1 MTNYYYIVFS
11 GEKSMD
17 DKETNNDMP
26 KMATEIK
33 TPGAANPLQAY
44 FRRPAIYI
52 SLPSEGKFNA
62 PGEIEIPE
70 NGELPVY
77 PMTAKDEIL
86 MRTPDALM
94 NGATTVEVIQSC
106 VPGIKNAWKLCAL
119 DIDMVLVSIRIAT
132 YGNMTDVKGV
142 CPKCNEENTYE
153 LDLSTIIDKVTVPA
167 YKPLINVSDLKIH
180 FRPLTYEI
188 VTKEA
193 IKNFEQQRM
202 IQGIATDE
210 GMAEQDRIDR
220 FQDAFVRLTVYSVG
234 ILAEA
239 VGKVE
244 MTDGTI
250 VTDRKQIGEFV
261 ANCDRSIYNSIKEH
275 LEENRNQSTIDPIQ
289 FECAGSVDLKGKNTP
304 CKEKWTQPFTIDN
317 SSFFG

>member
-1 MTNYYYIVFS
+1 
-11 GEKSMD
+11 MD
-17 DKETNNDMP
+17 NKETNKDMP

-33 TPGAANPLQAY
+33 TSEIPINPLQAY

-52 SLPSEGKFNA
+52 SLPSKGKFNT
-62 PGEIEIPE
+62 PDEIEIPE
-70 NGELPVY
+70 NGELAVY

-106 VPGIKNAWKLCAL
+106 VPGIKNGWKVCAL
-119 DIDMVLVSIRIAT
+119 DVDMVLVSIRIAT
-132 YGNMTDVKGV
+132 YGNTTDVKGV
-142 CPKCNEENTYE
+142 CPKCNEENNYE
-153 LDLSTIIDKVTVPA
+153 LDLSNIIDKVTIPS
-167 YKPLINVSDLKIH
+167 YTPLISVKDLKIH
-180 FRPLTYEI
+180 FQPLTYET

-202 IQGIATDE
+202 IQGIAQDE
-210 GMAEQDRIDR
+210 GMAEKDRIDK

-244 MTDGTI
+244 MPDGTM
-250 VTDRKQIGEFV
+250 VTDRKQIQEFI
-261 ANCDRSIYNSIKEH
+261 ANCDRDIYNSIKEH
-275 LEENRNQSTIDPIQ
+275 LEKNKNQSTIDPIQ
-289 FECAGSVDLKGKNTP
+289 FECGGATDLEGKNTP
-304 CKEKWTQPFTIDN
+304 CGEKWTQPFTIDN
-317 SSFFG
+317 STFFG